1 MAIDLTKLIALRDK
15 LILDRARGLRS
26 AQINEER
33 IEFRSD
39 AEMASAIA
47 DLEAR
52 IRRASAPATAPNVVR
67 FSTSKGL

>member
-1 MAIDLTKLIALRDK
+1 MAIELAELIAKRDK
-15 LILDRARGLRS
+15 LILDRARGLKS

-39 AEMASAIA
+39 AEMALAIA

-52 IRRASAPATAPNVVR
+52 IRRASSPAPAPNAVR
-67 FSTSKGL
+67 FSTSKGF